1 MIVSFLEAAPTK
13 MMEKRLVGSGF
24 NHFFDGIELKILS
37 KIKPPLIYVEL
48 YDCFIFGISPN
59 KDDGKRLVGSGAC
72 QKTQGKTALHT
83 ALPTTTALSFLQVD
97 GGHPKHHEKD
107 FFFVQK

>member
-1 MIVSFLEAAPTK
+1 
-13 MMEKRLVGSGF
+13 MEKRLVGSGF

-37 KIKPPLIYVEL
+37 KIKPPLIYAEL
-48 YDCFIFGISPN
+48 DDCFIFGISPN

-107 FFFVQK
+107 SFFVQK